1 MCDWITDFN
10 RATSMS
16 SGHSSLR
23 PPIPPRKHLR
33 RRPREEALRYPASIT
48 TGADSFSASATSTTN
63 IMKRVRSL
71 FSALLLVLSS
81 RRRHLSCAT
90 ESIARVVGD
99 DDGIAT
105 ERSGW
110 RDLVVGGHEA
120 AEDRYSYVVSLQ
132 LGGRHFCGGS
142 LVARDVVLTA
152 AHCRQGGGYDVVL
165 GRHDLRD
172 SDGEVIPVKREAYHP
187 NNNAEETDN
196 DFMLLFLE
204 RPSRARNV
212 GLVRLNSD
220 GSVPSAGQ
228 QATDMG
234 WGDTRIEE
242 EIHVNSDVLRRV
254 YLSVLSNE
262 DCDSTE
268 GWYYDP
274 ATGWTFGSTDNYIT
288 DNMLCTW
295 AYKRGSC
302 QGDSG
307 GPLVVRGRDGPGS
320 DLQIGISSWM
330 IDCASDDFP
339 GVYARVSRAYDWI
352 EREVCDGSEH
362 SSETGFDCG
371 DEDEGGD
378 DGGGKHIEEIPSDA
392 DATPPCPVCPDGLTA
407 PASRIIPYPEAGGAS
422 CAELLEY
429 ASRGVRRNTC
439 EEMMLAEAIC
449 PPPPP
454 VRVACART
462 ASPSMERFPS
472 SRDRRRRAVI
482 WRLIRRSPRTVAR
495 SAIA

>member
-1 MCDWITDFN
+1 
-10 RATSMS
+10 
-16 SGHSSLR
+16 
-23 PPIPPRKHLR
+23 
-33 RRPREEALRYPASIT
+33 
-48 TGADSFSASATSTTN
+48 
-63 IMKRVRSL
+63 MKRVRPL

-81 RRRHLSCAT
+81 RRRHLSYAT
-90 ESIARVVGD
+90 ESIARLVRD
-99 DDGIAT
+99 EDGIAT
-105 ERSGW
+105 ERSGG

-120 AEDRYSYVVSLQ
+120 PEDRHSYVVSLQ

-165 GRHDLRD
+165 GRHDFRD
-172 SDGEVIPVKREAYHP
+172 SDGEVIPVKRESCHP
-187 NNNAEETDN
+187 NYNEEETDN

-204 RPSRARNV
+204 RPTRARNV

-234 WGDTRIEE
+234 WGDMRIEE
-242 EIHVNSDVLRRV
+242 EIHVNSDVLRRAH
-254 YLSVLSNE
+254 LSVLSNE

-307 GPLVVRGRDGPGS
+307 GPLVVRGSGGPRS
-320 DLQIGISSWM
+320 DLQVGISSWM

-362 SSETGFDCG
+362 ASETGFDCG
-371 DEDEGGD
+371 DDDDDDDDDDEGGGDD
-378 DGGGKHIEEIPSDA
+378 DGGHAIEEIPSDA
-392 DATPPCPVCPDGLTA
+392 DATPPCPVCPDGLTV
-407 PASRIIPYPEAGGAS
+407 PASRIIPYPEAGGSS

-429 ASRGVRRNTC
+429 ASRGVRRKTC
-439 EEMMLAEAIC
+439 VEMMLAEAIC
-449 PPPPP
+449 CPPP
-454 VRVACART
+454 T
-462 ASPSMERFPS
+462 ASPCRVCSNGITVDGALPVFEGS
-472 SRDRRRRAVI
+472 AKTCGDLAVDSKVTEDGSEECDRM
-482 WRLIRRSPRTVAR
+482 RLVEPVCCPAGPGRSYHGHYDNW
-495 SAIA
+495 